1 MKNNTLSGFIGGLTV
16 VFFLIVVCVFFEPF
30 NYKSVYIVNPEKV
43 LAKNDPISQD
53 SVVCSRIEILKD
65 LEKKGILLTPSEYTS
80 HISSYYSTLVA
91 FLIGLF
97 VLFTLGSIFSIKI
110 TSRKEIEEIREELD
124 NKENKIKENLK
135 KDIRESLSELLRDS
149 ISFKESVLGAI
160 YGRIE
165 DDFISRNDKEII
177 DNKLS
182 QIEDFTNFLF
192 DSLGE
197 ISEKKSSK
205 EEIE

>member
-16 VFFLIVVCVFFEPF
+16 ALFLVAACVFFEPF
-30 NYKSVYIVNPEKV
+30 NYKSIYVVNPEKV
-43 LAKNDPISQD
+43 LTNDDSIRQD
-53 SVVCSRIEILKD
+53 SVICSRIEILKD
-65 LEKKGILLTPSEYTS
+65 LENKGILLTPGEYTS

-97 VLFTLGSIFSIKI
+97 VLFTIGSIFSIKI
-110 TSRKEIEEIREELD
+110 TSNKEIEEIREELD
-124 NKENKIKENLK
+124 NKESKIKDNLK

-149 ISFKESVLGAI
+149 ISFKESVISAI

-165 DDFISRNDKEII
+165 DDLITRTDKENIEK
-177 DNKLS
+177 KLS
-182 QIEDFTNFLF
+182 KVEEDITFLF
-192 DSLGE
+192 ESLDG
-197 ISEKKSSK
+197 ISENESSK

>member
-16 VFFLIVVCVFFEPF
+16 ALFLVAACVFFEPF
-30 NYKSVYIVNPEKV
+30 NYKSIYVVNPEKV
-43 LAKNDPISQD
+43 LTNDDSIRQD
-53 SVVCSRIEILKD
+53 SVICSRIEILKD
-65 LEKKGILLTPSEYTS
+65 LENKGILLTPGEYTS

-97 VLFTLGSIFSIKI
+97 VLFTIGSIFSIKI
-110 TSRKEIEEIREELD
+110 TSKKEIEEIREELD
-124 NKENKIKENLK
+124 YKESKIKDNLK

-149 ISFKESVLGAI
+149 ISFKESVISAI

-165 DDFISRNDKEII
+165 DDLITRSDKENI
-177 DNKLS
+177 DKKLS
-182 QIEDFTNFLF
+182 KVEEDIIFLF
-192 DSLGE
+192 ESLDG
-197 ISEKKSSK
+197 ISEKESSK